1 MPKKWWTLLGV
12 CGGTFM
18 LLLDTT
24 IVYVVMPDVQ
34 ADLKAGFA
42 DLQWVIDGYALALAA
57 LLLTSGT
64 LADRFGR
71 RRLYTLGVV
80 LFTLASLLCG
90 LAQSPSALVLARI
103 LQGVGGSVMFATGL
117 ALLAGS
123 FQGKERGTA
132 FGVWGMVTG
141 LASAIGPV
149 AGGLIS
155 DGISWRGIFLINVPI
170 GVLVA
175 LVVALRVDESRSPFA
190 RRLDLPGFVLLTS
203 GLATLV
209 YGLIRA
215 GEDGWSDSRAL
226 AFLVAGGGLLA
237 AFLLVE
243 ARVEQPMFELRLF
256 RIPTFVGGSVAAF
269 AMNGSL
275 FAMFLFL
282 AVHFQ
287 EVLGYSSL
295 ETGVRLL
302 ASSLAMLVASLVAGR
317 LGARIQPRFLI
328 GGGLLLVGAALLLM
342 GGVDAHSGW
351 EHFLPGLVLG
361 GFGAGLVNPPL
372 ASTAVGVVDFSRS
385 GMASGI
391 SGTFRQLGVS
401 AGVAVLGSTFAVIV
415 GDRVRGGLAGVPGVG
430 DRTDRIVFLV
440 RGGEIDRAA
449 ALVPEARR
457 QTVERLAVQ
466 GYVDGLNTL
475 LTLSAGLALVGG
487 LAALLLIRAADFR
500 GAPQPQAAPEP
511 VPDAVPDPVPGQ
523 PRSGRLHSD

>member
-1 MPKKWWTLLGV
+1 MPKKWWTLLAV

-24 IVYVVMPDVQ
+24 IVYVVLPDVQ
-34 ADLKAGFA
+34 ADLHAGFA
-42 DLQWVIDGYALALAA
+42 DLQWVVDGYALALAA
-57 LLLTSGT
+57 LLLTGGT

-71 RRLYTLGVV
+71 KRLYAIGVV

-90 LAQSPSALVLARI
+90 LAQSPLTLVMARI

-155 DGISWRGIFLINVPI
+155 SGISWRGIFLVNVPL

-175 LVVALRVDESRSPFA
+175 LIVVLRVDEARSPFA
-190 RRLDLPGFVLLTS
+190 RRLDRPGFVLLTA
-203 GLATLV
+203 GLVTLV

-215 GEDGWSDSRAL
+215 GEDGWGDAGAVTCLVVGGVLLS
-226 AFLVAGGGLLA
+226 AFLV
-237 AFLLVE
+237 VE
-243 ARVEQPMFELRLF
+243 ARVEQPMFELGLF

-282 AVHFQ
+282 AIYFQ
-287 EVLGYSSL
+287 EVLQYSSL

-302 ASSLAMLVASLVAGR
+302 AASLSMLVASLVAGR
-317 LGARIQPRFLI
+317 VSTRIPARLLI
-328 GGGLLLVGAALLLM
+328 GVGLLLVGAGLLLM
-342 GGVDAHSGW
+342 GGVDTDTGW

-361 GFGAGLVNPPL
+361 GIGAGLVNPPL

-385 GMASGI
+385 GMASGVN
-391 SGTFRQLGVS
+391 GTFRQLGVS
-401 AGVAVLGSTFAVIV
+401 TGVAVLGSTFAVII
-415 GDRVRGGLAGVPGVG
+415 GNRLRDGLAEVPGVG
-430 DRTDRIVFLV
+430 DRGDRLAALV
-440 RGGEIDRAA
+440 RGGEIDQAV

-457 QTVERLAVQ
+457 ETVRRLAVE

-487 LAALLLIRAADFR
+487 LLSLWLIRAADFEAAR
-500 GAPQPQAAPEP
+500 QPQAPAPEAP
-511 VPDAVPDPVPGQ
+511 GPSAVAVE
-523 PRSGRLHSD
+523 S

>member
-1 MPKKWWTLLGV
+1 MQKKWWTLLGV

-24 IVYVVMPDVQ
+24 IVYVVLPDVQ
-34 ADLKAGFA
+34 ADLNAGFA

-71 RRLYTLGVV
+71 RRLYTVGVV

-90 LAQSPSALVLARI
+90 LAHSPLMLVLARI

-155 DGISWRGIFLINVPI
+155 SGISWRGIFLINVPI
-170 GVLVA
+170 GILVA
-175 LVVALRVDESRSPFA
+175 LIVALRVDEAKSPFA
-190 RRLDLPGFVLLTS
+190 RRLDLPGFALLTS
-203 GLATLV
+203 GLVTLV

-215 GEDGWSDSRAL
+215 GENGWGESRAL
-226 AFLVAGGGLLA
+226 TFLIVGGVLLA
-237 AFLLVE
+237 AFLVVE
-243 ARVEQPMFELRLF
+243 ARVEQPMLELRLF

-282 AVHFQ
+282 AIYFQ
-287 EVLGYSSL
+287 EVLRYSSL

-317 LGARIQPRFLI
+317 ISARVQPRFLI
-328 GGGLLLVGAALLLM
+328 GVGLLLVGAALLLM
-342 GGVDAHSGW
+342 GGVDARSGW

-361 GFGAGLVNPPL
+361 GLGAGLVNPPL

-385 GMASGI
+385 GMASGVN
-391 SGTFRQLGVS
+391 GTFRQLGVS
-401 AGVAVLGSTFAVIV
+401 AGVAVLGSTFAVVI
-415 GDRVRGGLAGVPGVG
+415 GNRLRDGLAGVPVVG
-430 DRTDRIVFLV
+430 DRTDQLVSLV

-449 ALVPEARR
+449 ALVPEAQRG
-457 QTVERLAVQ
+457 TVRRLAVE

-475 LTLSAGLALVGG
+475 LHLSAGLALVGG
-487 LAALLLIRAADFR
+487 LASLLLIRAADFE
-500 GAPQPQAAPEP
+500 GAQHPKA
-511 VPDAVPDPVPGQ
+511 PDAAVPPAPVTAEN
-523 PRSGRLHSD
+523 

>member
-1 MPKKWWTLLGV
+1 MPKKWWTLLAV

-24 IVYVVMPDVQ
+24 IVYVVLPDVQ
-34 ADLKAGFA
+34 ADLHAGFA
-42 DLQWVIDGYALALAA
+42 DLQWVVDGYALALAA
-57 LLLTSGT
+57 LLLTGGT

-71 RRLYTLGVV
+71 KRLYSTGVI
-80 LFTLASLLCG
+80 LFTFASLLCG
-90 LAQSPSALVLARI
+90 LAQSPLTLVLARV

-155 DGISWRGIFLINVPI
+155 SGISWRGIFLVNVPLGI
-170 GVLVA
+170 LVA
-175 LVVALRVDESRSPFA
+175 LIVVLRVDEARSPFA

-203 GLATLV
+203 GLTTLV

-215 GEDGWSDSRAL
+215 GEDGWGDTGAVTYLVVGGVLLS
-226 AFLVAGGGLLA
+226 AFLG
-237 AFLLVE
+237 VE

-282 AVHFQ
+282 AIYFQ
-287 EVLGYSSL
+287 EVLQYSSL

-302 ASSLAMLVASLVAGR
+302 AASLSMLVASLVAGR
-317 LGARIQPRFLI
+317 VSTRIPARILI
-328 GGGLLLVGAALLLM
+328 GAGLLLVGAGLLLM
-342 GGVDAHSGW
+342 GGVDADSGW

-361 GFGAGLVNPPL
+361 GIGAGLVNPPL

-385 GMASGI
+385 GMASGVN
-391 SGTFRQLGVS
+391 GTFRQLGVS
-401 AGVAVLGSTFAVIV
+401 AGVAVLGSTFAVII
-415 GDRVRGGLAGVPGVG
+415 GDRLRDGLAGVPGVG
-430 DRTDRIVFLV
+430 DRTDRLAALV
-440 RGGEIDRAA
+440 RGGEIDQAA
-449 ALVPEARR
+449 ALVPEAQR
-457 QTVERLAVQ
+457 QTVERLAVE

-475 LTLSAGLALVGG
+475 LTLSAGLAFVGG
-487 LAALLLIRAADFR
+487 LLSLVLIRASDFEAAR
-500 GAPQPQAAPEP
+500 QPQAPAAEAPGTS
-511 VPDAVPDPVPGQ
+511 AVAAEG
-523 PRSGRLHSD
+523 

>member
-1 MPKKWWTLLGV
+1 MQKKWWTLLGV

-34 ADLKAGFA
+34 ADLNAGFA

-71 RRLYTLGVV
+71 RRLYTVGVV

-90 LAQSPSALVLARI
+90 LAQSPLMLVLARI
-103 LQGVGGSVMFATGL
+103 FQGVGGSVMFATGL

-155 DGISWRGIFLINVPI
+155 SGISWRGIFLINVPI
-170 GVLVA
+170 GILVA
-175 LVVALRVDESRSPFA
+175 LIVALRVDEAKSPFP
-190 RRLDLPGFVLLTS
+190 RRLDLPGFALLTS
-203 GLATLV
+203 GLVTLV
-209 YGLIRA
+209 HGLIRA
-215 GEDGWSDSRAL
+215 GENGWGESRAL
-226 AFLVAGGGLLA
+226 TFLIVGGVLLA
-237 AFLLVE
+237 AFLVVE

-282 AVHFQ
+282 AIYFQ
-287 EVLGYSSL
+287 EVLQYSSL

-302 ASSLAMLVASLVAGR
+302 ASSLAMLLASLVAGR
-317 LGARIQPRFLI
+317 ISARVQPRFLI
-328 GGGLLLVGAALLLM
+328 GAGLLLVGAALLLM
-342 GGVDAHSGW
+342 GGVDARSGW

-361 GFGAGLVNPPL
+361 GLGAGLVNPPL
-372 ASTAVGVVDFSRS
+372 ASTAVGVVDLSRS
-385 GMASGI
+385 GMASGV

-401 AGVAVLGSTFAVIV
+401 AGVAVLGSTFAVVI
-415 GDRVRGGLAGVPGVG
+415 GDRLRDGLAGVPGVG
-430 DRTDRIVFLV
+430 DRTDRLVALV

-449 ALVPEARR
+449 ALVPEAQRG
-457 QTVERLAVQ
+457 TVERLAVE

-475 LTLSAGLALVGG
+475 LHLSAGLALAGG
-487 LAALLLIRAADFR
+487 LASLLLIRAADFQ
-500 GAPQPQAAPEP
+500 GAQQPKT
-511 VPDAVPDPVPGQ
+511 PDAAASPAAVTAEN
-523 PRSGRLHSD
+523 

>member
-1 MPKKWWTLLGV
+1 MHKKWWTLLGV

-34 ADLKAGFA
+34 ADLEASFA

-71 RRLYTLGVV
+71 KRLYSVGVIV
-80 LFTLASLLCG
+80 FTAASLLCG
-90 LAQSPSALVLARI
+90 LAQSPLMLIIARV

-155 DGISWRGIFLINVPI
+155 SGISWRGIFLINVPI
-170 GVLVA
+170 GILVA
-175 LVVALRVDESRSPFA
+175 VITAVYVAESKSPFA
-190 RRLDLPGFVLLTS
+190 RRLDWPGFLLLTS

-215 GEDGWSDSRAL
+215 GEDGWGDSGAVTFLAVGGVLLL
-226 AFLVAGGGLLA
+226 AFLV
-237 AFLLVE
+237 VE

-282 AVHFQ
+282 AIYFQ
-287 EVLGYSSL
+287 EVLQYSSL

-302 ASSLAMLVASLVAGR
+302 AASLSMLVASLVAGR
-317 LGARIQPRFLI
+317 LSSRIQPRYLI
-328 GGGLLLVGAALLLM
+328 GVGLLMVGAALLLM
-342 GGVDAHSGW
+342 GGVDEGTGW
-351 EHFLPGLVLG
+351 EHFIPGLVLG
-361 GFGAGLVNPPL
+361 GLGAGLVNPPL

-385 GMASGI
+385 GMASGVN
-391 SGTFRQLGVS
+391 GTFRQLGVS
-401 AGVAVLGSTFAVIV
+401 AGVAVLGSTFAVIIS
-415 GDRVRGGLAGVPGVG
+415 DRLRDGLAGVPGVG
-430 DRTDRIVFLV
+430 DRADRLAALV
-440 RGGEIDRAA
+440 RGGEIEQAVG
-449 ALVPEARR
+449 LVPEAQRETVR
-457 QTVERLAVQ
+457 QLAVD

-475 LTLSAGLALVGG
+475 LTISASLALAGG
-487 LAALLLIRAADFR
+487 VLSLLLIRAADF
-500 GAPQPQAAPEP
+500 QAAQQPKAP
-511 VPDAVPDPVPGQ
+511 APDTASPSAVPAE
-523 PRSGRLHSD
+523 S

>member
-1 MPKKWWTLLGV
+1 MHKKWWTLLGV

-34 ADLKAGFA
+34 EDLEASFA

-64 LADRFGR
+64 IADRFGR
-71 RRLYTLGVV
+71 KRLYSIGVV
-80 LFTLASLLCG
+80 LFTFASLLCG
-90 LAQSPSALVLARI
+90 LAQSPLMLILARI

-123 FQGKERGTA
+123 FEGKERGTA

-155 DGISWRGIFLINVPI
+155 NGISWRGIFLINVPVGI
-170 GVLVA
+170 LVA
-175 LVVALRVDESRSPFA
+175 LIITLRVDEAKSPFA
-190 RRLDLPGFVLLTS
+190 RKLDWPGFVLLTA

-209 YGLIRA
+209 YGLILA
-215 GEDGWSDSRAL
+215 GENGWSDSGAVTYLVVGGVLLL
-226 AFLVAGGGLLA
+226 AFLV
-237 AFLLVE
+237 VE
-243 ARVEQPMFELRLF
+243 ARVEQPMFELKLF

-282 AVHFQ
+282 AIYFQ
-287 EVLGYSSL
+287 EVLQYTSL

-302 ASSLAMLVASLVAGR
+302 AASLSMLVASLVAGR
-317 LGARIQPRFLI
+317 VSAKIPARFLI
-328 GGGLLLVGAALLLM
+328 GGGLLLVGVALLLM
-342 GGVDAHSGW
+342 GGIDENSGW
-351 EHFLPGLVLG
+351 EHFLPGLILG
-361 GFGAGLVNPPL
+361 GIGAGLVNPPL

-385 GMASGI
+385 GMASGVN
-391 SGTFRQLGVS
+391 GTFRQLGVS
-401 AGVAVLGSTFAVIV
+401 SGVAVLGSTFAVIIS
-415 GDRVRGGLAGVPGVG
+415 DRLRDGLAGIPGVG
-430 DRTDRIVFLV
+430 ERSDQLAALV
-440 RGGEIDRAA
+440 RGGETDKAV
-449 ALVPEARR
+449 ALVPEAQQ
-457 QTVERLAVQ
+457 QTVERLAVD

-475 LTLSAGLALVGG
+475 LTISAGLALVGG
-487 LAALLLIRAADFR
+487 LLSLVLIRAADF
-500 GAPQPQAAPEP
+500 QAAQQPKAPAPEATGP
-511 VPDAVPDPVPGQ
+511 AAVAAE
-523 PRSGRLHSD
+523 S

>member
-1 MPKKWWTLLGV
+1 MRKKWWTLLGV

-24 IVYVVMPDVQ
+24 VVYVVMPDVQ
-34 ADLKAGFA
+34 EDLNAGFS

-71 RRLYTLGVV
+71 RRLYALGVV

-90 LAQSPSALVLARI
+90 LAQSPSMLVLARI
-103 LQGVGGSVMFATGL
+103 FQGMGGSVMFATGL

-123 FQGKERGTA
+123 FEGKERGTA

-155 DGISWRGIFLINVPI
+155 SGISWRGVFLVNVPV
-170 GVLVA
+170 GVLVV
-175 LVVALRVDESRSPFA
+175 LIVVLRVDESRSPSA
-190 RRLDLPGFVLLTS
+190 RRLDWPGFALLTS
-203 GLATLV
+203 GLATLG

-215 GEDGWSDSRAL
+215 GEGGWSDSRVFT
-226 AFLVAGGGLLA
+226 FLVVGGVLLA
-237 AFLLVE
+237 AFLVVE
-243 ARVEQPMFELRLF
+243 ARVAEPMFELRLF

-287 EVLGYSSL
+287 EVLRYSSL

-302 ASSLAMLVASLVAGR
+302 ASSLAMLLASLLAGR
-317 LGARIQPRFLI
+317 LGARVPPRFLI
-328 GGGLLLVGAALLLM
+328 GGGLLLVGAGLLLM
-342 GGVDAHSGW
+342 GGVGARSGW

-401 AGVAVLGSTFAVIV
+401 AGVAVLGSTFAVVI
-415 GDRVRGGLAGVPGVG
+415 GNRVRDGLAGVPGVG
-430 DRTDRIVFLV
+430 DRTDRIVSLV
-440 RGGEIDRAA
+440 RGGDIDRAA

-457 QTVERLAVQ
+457 GTVERLAVT

-475 LTLSAGLALVGG
+475 LAFSAGLALVGG
-487 LAALLLIRAADFR
+487 VVSLLLIRAADFQ
-500 GAPQPQAAPEP
+500 GARQPQAVPE
-511 VPDAVPDPVPGQ
+511 AT
-523 PRSGRLHSD
+523 RSARLGLG